1 MVAIGTGSSLKTAAV
16 QNLALHILDPTST
29 LTAQD
34 LSCQDYVSRM
44 ISDIDRARRFT
55 RMLYEIHQSLADSIA
70 DLLDMSG
77 VERMMDSV
85 FWVNVIYVG
94 EGVTFLGFF
103 FYFLGIRNIGA
114 TNASV
119 FNNLIPVFGVLLSVL
134 VLSKTVYSTSIIG
147 LVLVFMGVSIMIYS
161 AKDLESNIDVSTQ
174 KGNEFSRLKVP
185 EDCYDDR

>member
-1 MVAIGTGSSLKTAAV
+1 
-16 QNLALHILDPTST
+16 
-29 LTAQD
+29 
-34 LSCQDYVSRM
+34 
-44 ISDIDRARRFT
+44 
-55 RMLYEIHQSLADSIA
+55 MLYEIHQSLADSIA